1 MIAYQDPPDVLVVRT
16 LSPVRAQLSLAD
28 MDRLAVAVS
37 NRPIQRNNG
46 NGTLMVT
53 STVAAVALELDVKLA
68 IELLVEAIR
77 EVKIC

>member
-1 MIAYQDPPDVLVVRT
+1 MLVVRT

-77 EVKIC
+77 EVTIC